1 LISSEAIKA
10 KERFK
15 RLGFLIRLI
24 SQNPTKLSSLKVSL
38 QRANFNFIVG
48 SLAKKAV
55 GVNHSEVQLGDI
67 KAWKVTAPN
76 SDPEKILLYFHGGAY
91 IVGNP
96 QSYFPMMSH
105 LAEATGFTIYVP
117 DYRLAPEHVYPSQ
130 LIDGC
135 NSYKSLI
142 EDHGY
147 SPNQIAFGG
156 DSAGGNLALATL
168 LKLKEDGQ
176 ALPSAVICMS
186 PWADPAAT
194 GDTYNLETCERDL
207 VLGPTFKKVFLKYGL
222 ESYLTYYVDDA
233 DMDENNPLICPI
245 KGDFTDCPPIMIHVG
260 EDELLLSDSRTLKK
274 VFERDGVLHE
284 YKEWDELWHV
294 FQMESLIPEAKE
306 SFKMFG
312 SFLNKYVGVS
322 V

>member
-1 LISSEAIKA
+1 MISSEAIKA

-135 NSYKSLI
+135 NSYKTMDIL
-142 EDHGY
+142 
-147 SPNQIAFGG
+147 QIKLPL
-156 DSAGGNLALATL
+156 AGTQQEATWL
-168 LKLKEDGQ
+168 LQ
-176 ALPSAVICMS
+176 H
-186 PWADPAAT
+186 
-194 GDTYNLETCERDL
+194 Y
-207 VLGPTFKKVFLKYGL
+207 
-222 ESYLTYYVDDA
+222 
-233 DMDENNPLICPI
+233 
-245 KGDFTDCPPIMIHVG
+245 
-260 EDELLLSDSRTLKK
+260 
-274 VFERDGVLHE
+274 
-284 YKEWDELWHV
+284 
-294 FQMESLIPEAKE
+294 
-306 SFKMFG
+306 
-312 SFLNKYVGVS
+312 
-322 V
+322 